1 MNGLQFTVKSGR
13 WPVAGGRWIVVW
25 LLALVM
31 LGGCAKVDLDAPP
44 EIVYGRDI
52 CTRCGMII
60 EDARF
65 AAGYLTTDGEP
76 RIFDDI
82 GGMLRYEAE
91 QPEAIHA
98 RWVHDYETEEW
109 LRAEEAFFVLAP
121 DIHTPMGFGVVALAE
136 EGRATAV
143 ALRHS
148 GKLLTFTELQQQ
160 SAMLKANHM
169 GHSH

>member
-1 MNGLQFTVKSGR
+1 VNSLQFTVKSGR
-13 WPVAGGRWIVVW
+13 WLVAGGRWIVVW

-148 GKLLTFTELQQQ
+148 GTLLTFDELQQQ

>member
-1 MNGLQFTVKSGR
+1 MNRLQFTEKSGR
-13 WPVAGGRWIVVW
+13 WPVAGGWWVVVW
-25 LLALVM
+25 LLAVVM
-31 LGGCAKVDLDAPP
+31 LGGCAKVDMDAPP

-65 AAGYLTTDGEP
+65 AAGYLTADGEP

-82 GGMLRYEAE
+82 GGMFRYEVE
-91 QPEAIHA
+91 EPEAIHA

-121 DIHTPMGFGVVALAE
+121 EIHTPMGFGVVALAE
-136 EGRATAV
+136 KGRATAV
-143 ALRHS
+143 ALRHN
-148 GKLLTFTELQQQ
+148 GQVLTLDELQQQ
-160 SAMLKANHM
+160 SAMLKANHT